1 MGFGFAS
8 AGRLVSAGLGINGI
22 KRAPETVGTRLGGSC
37 VYTAPG
43 SHPQSPSWVRW
54 LYPTIGSGPTH
65 IHLTTGCSE
74 TAIARCRNVAW
85 TPHGT
90 GSRPAPTQPPSR
102 PTGLLR
108 IIYNLI
114 IC

>member
-8 AGRLVSAGLGINGI
+8 AGRLVSVGLGNKGI
-22 KRAPETVGTRLGGSC
+22 KRAPEMVGTRLGGSC

-54 LYPTIGSGPTH
+54 LYPTRGSGPTH

-74 TAIARCRNVAW
+74 NTIPGCRNVAP
-85 TPHGT
+85 TPRGT
-90 GSRPAPTQPPSR
+90 GSRPAPIHPPG
-102 PTGLLR
+102 P
-108 IIYNLI
+108 
-114 IC
+114 